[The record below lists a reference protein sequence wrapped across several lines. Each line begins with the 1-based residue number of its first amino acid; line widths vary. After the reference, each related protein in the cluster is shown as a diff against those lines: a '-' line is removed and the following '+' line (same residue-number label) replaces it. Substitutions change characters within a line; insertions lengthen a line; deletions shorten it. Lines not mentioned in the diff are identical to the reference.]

1 MKTIEGNIVDLIQR
15 KIVKGRITYS
25 NTIHRIEQLEN
36 ITSDVYILPG
46 LIDAHVHIES
56 SMLTPL
62 EYSKVALKHGVI
74 AAVTD
79 PHEIA
84 NVCGKKGVHYM
95 VENAKLSPMKIF
107 FGAPSCVPATPF
119 ETAGAEL
126 TAADIEELFKENVC
140 SHLSE
145 MMNFPGVIFGDKMVR
160 SKLEVAK
167 KYGKVID
174 GHSPLLTGHDLRK
187 YVNAGIQTDHECTSL
202 HEALEKISLG
212 MKIMLRNSSAS
223 RDFKKLI
230 SLINTHSEECML
242 CTDDCHPDEL
252 ERGYINELVK
262 EALKNGYDLF
272 DVLQTATKT
281 ANDFYDL
288 NIGLLQIGDPADFIV
303 VDNLDSFKI
312 LSTTIDGKQVYD
324 HELGS
329 LITKK
334 DDTTINYFFMNSISV
349 NDILIERKTSKLNVI
364 QVVEDSLLTKKHK
377 VQVQTKSPYIASD
390 IKNDILKIVVVNRY
404 KKAQPSVGFIKGFHL
419 KQGAIAGSI
428 AHDSHNIV
436 AVGVGDSDILSVI
449 KKVQNNKGG
458 LAVSDGEKEYL
469 LRLPVAGLM
478 SDKSCDEV
486 AAEYKS
492 LSKVAQELGCTLHA
506 PFMTLAF
513 MSLLVIPELKLSDKG
528 LFDVNLFEFIELQ
541 N

>member
-15 KIVKGRITYS
+15 KIYKGRITYS
-25 NTIHRIEQLEN
+25 NTIHRIEPDES
-36 ITSDVYILPG
+36 ISSDVFILPG

-84 NVCGKKGVHYM
+84 NVCGKQGVHYM
-95 VENAKLSPMKIF
+95 VENAGLSPMKIF

-126 TAADIEELFKENVC
+126 SAKDIEELFQENVC

-145 MMNFPGVIFGDKMVR
+145 MMNFPGVVFGDEMVL

-187 YVNAGIQTDHECTSL
+187 YVRAGIQTDHECTSL

-230 SLINTHSEECML
+230 SLIKTHPEKVML
-242 CTDDCHPDEL
+242 CTDDVYPNEL
-252 ERGYINELVK
+252 QRGYINDLVK
-262 EALKNGYDLF
+262 EALHKEYNLF
-272 DVLQTATKT
+272 DVLRVATQN
-281 ANDFYDL
+281 ANELYNL
-288 NIGLLQIGDPADFIV
+288 NLGLVQEGDHSNFIV
-303 VDNLDSFKI
+303 VDNLEDFNI
-312 LSTTIDGKQVYD
+312 LSTFIDGEEVFNNKTGVSVSKSNTKTVNKFLINKIRIQDIEVKKV
-324 HELGS
+324 GS
-329 LITKK
+329 T
-334 DDTTINYFFMNSISV
+334 M
-349 NDILIERKTSKLNVI
+349 NVI
-364 QVVEDSLLTKKHK
+364 QVIDGSLMTKKLVVELEEK
-377 VQVQTKSPYIASD
+377 GEFVTSYLTR
-390 IKNDILKIVVVNRY
+390 DILKIVVVNRY
-404 KKAQPSVGFIKGFHL
+404 KKEAPSVGFIHGFQL
-419 KQGAIAGSI
+419 KRGAIAGSI

-436 AVGVGDSDILSVI
+436 AVGVDDADIVEAI
-449 KKVQNNKGG
+449 RKVQETEGG
-458 LAVSDGEKEYL
+458 LVVVDGAEEHML
-469 LRLPVAGLM
+469 SLPVGGLM
-478 SDKSCDEV
+478 SDKNCEEV
-486 AAEYKS
+486 AADYD
-492 LSKVAQELGCTLHA
+492 ELTRLVRNIGCTLHA
-506 PFMTLAF
+506 PFMSLSF
-513 MSLLVIPELKLSDKG
+513 MALLVIPELKLGDKG
-528 LFDVNLFEFIELQ
+528 LFDVNLFDFIELQ